1 MSAQVNTLMVSGLK
15 VDVLKNDYASAIPYK
30 TVKTPFQQHG
40 FNELVVVI
48 IFCLLA
54 IGISAF
60 LRKKNINKLP
70 FIKDKKIKMIERTRI
85 SARSS
90 ILLIQYNDRFFL
102 MSQSADSLVL
112 ISEVTAEV
120 K

>member
-1 MSAQVNTLMVSGLK
+1 MTVQANFPIATDLK
-15 VDVLKNDYASAIPYK
+15 VDALNNDYVGAIPYK

-40 FNELVVVI
+40 FNEIVVII

-54 IGISAF
+54 LGITAF

-70 FIKDKKIKMIERTRI
+70 FIKDKKIKIIERTRI

-90 ILLIQYNDRFFL
+90 ILLVQYNDRFFL
-102 MSQSADSLVL
+102 MSQSVDSLVL
-112 ISEVTAEV
+112 ISEVTADA